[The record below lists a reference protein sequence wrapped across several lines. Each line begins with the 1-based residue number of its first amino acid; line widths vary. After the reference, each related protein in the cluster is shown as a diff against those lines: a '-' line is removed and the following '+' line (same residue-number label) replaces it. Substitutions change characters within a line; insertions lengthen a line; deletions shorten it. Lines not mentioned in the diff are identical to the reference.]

1 MWGCMRVLS
10 KLTFALAVMLT
21 GAAHAQTADAP
32 AAAPE
37 PKPEPSQKIICV
49 RGQAETGSHFGAS
62 KVCHTESEWAMIH
75 NQSSRT
81 MEHYDSLQNRQPVS
95 TGGR

>member
-1 MWGCMRVLS
+1 MRMASAVS
-10 KLTFALAVMLT
+10 VALTILLT
-21 GAAHAQTADAP
+21 GAAGAQTAAPNAP
-32 AAAPE
+32 AAE
-37 PKPEPSQKIICV
+37 PPQKLICV

-81 MEHYDSLQNRQPVS
+81 MERYDTLQNRQLPAA
-95 TGGR
+95 GGH

>member
-1 MWGCMRVLS
+1 MRARVRLA
-10 KLTFALAVMLT
+10 FALTVLLAG
-21 GAAHAQTADAP
+21 GARAQTPAPDAP
-32 AAAPE
+32 AAAPQ
-37 PKPEPSQKIICV
+37 PSDKIVCV

-75 NQSSRT
+75 NQSNRT
-81 MEHYDSLQNRQPVS
+81 MEHYDAMQNRQPVS

>member
-1 MWGCMRVLS
+1 MWVCIRALPN
-10 KLTFALAVMLT
+10 LTFALAVTLA
-21 GAAHAQTADAP
+21 GAANAQSPDAP

-37 PKPEPSQKIICV
+37 SKPPPSEKVICV

-75 NQSSRT
+75 NQSQHT
-81 MEHYDSLQNRQPVS
+81 MERYDTQNRQSAPA
-95 TGGR
+95 GGR

>member
-1 MWGCMRVLS
+1 MRTQVRLAFVLTV
-10 KLTFALAVMLT
+10 LLAGM
-21 GAAHAQTADAP
+21 ARAQTTAPDSP
-32 AAAPE
+32 AAALQPPE
-37 PKPEPSQKIICV
+37 KIICV

>member
-1 MWGCMRVLS
+1 MRT
-10 KLTFALAVMLT
+10 KLRLAFALTVVLAA
-21 GAAHAQTADAP
+21 GARAQTPVPDAP
-32 AAAPE
+32 AATPQ
-37 PKPEPSQKIICV
+37 PSEKIICV

-81 MEHYDSLQNRQPVS
+81 MEHYDALQNRQPVS

>member
-1 MWGCMRVLS
+1 MRIVS
-10 KLTFALAVMLT
+10 AMAVALTILLT
-21 GAAHAQTADAP
+21 GAAGAQTAAP
-32 AAAPE
+32 NAPAPE
-37 PKPEPSQKIICV
+37 PAQKLICV

-81 MEHYDSLQNRQPVS
+81 MERYDTLQNRQP
-95 TGGR
+95 TAAGGH

>member
-1 MWGCMRVLS
+1 MHAQIRLA
-10 KLTFALAVMLT
+10 FALTVLLASS
-21 GAAHAQTADAP
+21 ARAQTPAP
-32 AAAPE
+32 DLPASAPQ
-37 PKPEPSQKIICV
+37 PPEKIICV

-81 MEHYDSLQNRQPVS
+81 MEQYDALQNRQPVS
-95 TGGR
+95 AGGR